1 MEVTVTLQVKGPRA
15 QEFVELLSTYSGL
28 PLLLVADTVSVAT
41 SAPISPYES
50 ATLRKLVFDC
60 IRSDRLVEVN
70 AFGGWPAGIK
80 RQVVDHFHAQPGLRR
95 PRRSVYLKGFEE
107 LEKWSPVLAKAT
119 MGHILQE
126 YLGAARPA
134 GTQPGRAFDHYHVP
148 AIAAEAQ
155 IAADLTGRRIWTSND
170 ATKRPWEK
178 SKDSWE
184 GGLGVG
190 DEIDNV
196 RSFGPDLIFHEIWSG
211 DGKLKKVILPK
222 GL

>member
-1 MEVTVTLQVKGPRA
+1 VTLQVKGPRA
-15 QEFVELLSTYSGL
+15 QEFVELLSAYSGL
-28 PLLLVADTVSVAT
+28 PLLLVADNVSLAAA
-41 SAPISPYES
+41 APINPYES
-50 ATLRKLVFDC
+50 ATLQNLVIDC
-60 IRSDRLVEVN
+60 IRSDKLVEVN
-70 AFGGWPAGIK
+70 AFGGWPAGIR
-80 RQVVDHFHAQPGLRR
+80 RQVVDHFNARPDLHR
-95 PRRSVYLKGFEE
+95 PRRTVYLQGFAE
-107 LEKWSPVLAKAT
+107 LEKWSLVYAKAT

-134 GTQPGRAFDHYHVP
+134 GQQPGRAFKHYHVP

-155 IAADLTGRRIWTSND
+155 IAAELTGRRIWTGGD
-170 ATKRPWEK
+170 RTKRPWEQD
-178 SKDSWE
+178 KDSWE
-184 GGLGVG
+184 GGMGSG